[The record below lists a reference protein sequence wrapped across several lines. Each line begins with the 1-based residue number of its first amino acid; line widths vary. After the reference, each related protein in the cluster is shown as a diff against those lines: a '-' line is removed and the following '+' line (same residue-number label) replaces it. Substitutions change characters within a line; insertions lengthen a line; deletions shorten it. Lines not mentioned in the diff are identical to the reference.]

1 MDFDYCVCSIYYGE
15 YNQSLSSVIFSL
27 YVCKRG
33 IRGPPFPSLHTFF
46 ILLLMNDL
54 DCCQW
59 YVLFPVEFDFF
70 ILTIVER
77 VRLFEQVL

>member
-1 MDFDYCVCSIYYGE
+1 MA
-15 YNQSLSSVIFSL
+15 
-27 YVCKRG
+27 
-33 IRGPPFPSLHTFF
+33 PFAKSAHLFHIVASERFG
-46 ILLLMNDL
+46 LLPVNDL

-77 VRLFEQVL
+77 VGLFE